1 MRKVM
6 SIVAAV
12 TAILALTV
20 TISCKKEEESAA
32 AETKEKESASQA
44 AEAGDFEDGV
54 YFAQED
60 SFSERT
66 GWKYMVTLE
75 VEDGEIVS
83 AEWNGANVDGG
94 TDKITRS
101 ESGEYG
107 MVENGGAQAPWY
119 EQAAKAEDYLLKTQ
133 DPTAIEYSDDEGHT
147 DAISGVS
154 IHVIEFF
161 SLAEKALNK
170 GPAGYGMY
178 EDGHY
183 YAEAGEFSESGWKST
198 VDLTVVSGYIVAA
211 NWNALPEEGGE
222 DKKTQSQNGEYGMV
236 ENSDAQ
242 APWYEQANR
251 AEAYLL
257 EVQDPT
263 AVQFDDE
270 GNTDAISGVSIHV
283 NDLFNL
289 AAEALE
295 GAKR

>member
-1 MRKVM
+1 MKKLLFIF
-6 SIVAAV
+6 IVTLAVLAAAV
-12 TAILALTV
+12 TV
-20 TISCKKEEESAA
+20 GCKKEEESAGAKTEDASSA
-32 AETKEKESASQA
+32 ADKSE
-44 AEAGDFEDGV
+44 GYEDGI

-60 SFSERT
+60 VFSERT

-75 VEDGEIVS
+75 VENGKIVS
-83 AEWNGANVDGG
+83 AEWNGAHVDGG

-107 MVENGGAQAPWY
+107 MVENGGAQAPWF
-119 EQAAKAEDYLLKTQ
+119 EQAAKAEAYLLDVQ
-133 DPTAIEYSDDEGHT
+133 DPAAIEYSDDEGRT

-170 GPAGYGMY
+170 GPVGYGMY
-178 EDGHY
+178 KDGRYH
-183 YAEAGEFSESGWKST
+183 AEADTFSESGWKST

-211 NWNALPEEGGE
+211 NWNALPEEGGD
-222 DKKTQSQNGEYGMV
+222 DKKTQSKNGEYGMV

-242 APWYEQANR
+242 APWYEQANK
-251 AEAYLL
+251 AEAHLL
-257 EVQDPT
+257 KVQDPA
-263 AVQFDDE
+263 AVKLDNE

-283 NDLFNL
+283 NDLFTL
-289 AAEALE
+289 AAEALQ